1 MPFEAFFLF
10 KINFFHACDIII
22 KKSEVIMEN
31 IKPSLFEF
39 IRGEDFWQNILVVES
54 DLQNPVFWIS

>member
-1 MPFEAFFLF
+1 
-10 KINFFHACDIII
+10 
-22 KKSEVIMEN
+22 MEN